1 MPACPLKPMSGWRGV
16 VLLPIGWER
25 DGVRV
30 MTTRGH
36 TLRLRCG
43 LSEPQQ
49 EEVAR
54 LSPVGVTDRAL

>member
-1 MPACPLKPMSGWRGV
+1 M